1 MEQAQNDK
9 DINIKHDV
17 GLNQEKFNSEE
28 YIEGNK
34 DSNKE
39 LDDDFTDNSEVS
51 AEHVQDYTDSNIDL
65 GWNSEQINSKLIP
78 ENVPLKKDLN
88 IELGDVSSMDE
99 VASAGETSYN
109 N

>member
-78 ENVPLKKDLN
+78 ENVLLKKDLN
-88 IELGDVSSMDE
+88 IELGDVSSLDE
-99 VASAGETSYN
+99 VVSAGEISYN